1 MCTAGAAGLC
11 AETAATKDAAI
22 RTYAERYY
30 TAKVERRRKAEDARR
45 ADRKRQLGMQQQQ
58 AALLAPGAAQA
69 RAQQQQQP
77 VALPALQTYPKL
89 DHEQTMPG
97 LVYLACPANVG

>member
-1 MCTAGAAGLC
+1 MFPSCEKLVVLHLRAPLPAPQLAA
-11 AETAATKDAAI
+11 
-22 RTYAERYY
+22 RN
-30 TAKVERRRKAEDARR
+30 AK
-45 ADRKRQLGMQQQQ
+45 RKRQLGMQQQQ